1 MVSCFSQTLKFVKLI
16 KKNQENLKYT
26 FHLQVSVFSNRLS
39 ILIDDHSL
47 KTMDIEF
54 QLKIKSN
61 LLDTLI
67 DSLEDVD
74 ISEKKFLC
82 RKSIFKQKTN
92 VQNSK

>member
-1 MVSCFSQTLKFVKLI
+1 M
-16 KKNQENLKYT
+16 
-26 FHLQVSVFSNRLS
+26 S

-54 QLKIKSN
+54 QLKINSN

-67 DSLEDVD
+67 DSLEDVE
-74 ISEKKFLC
+74 ISEKKFLSP
-82 RKSIFKQKTN
+82 KSIFKQKTN